1 MRKSFLLLL
10 LLLVSA
16 LLISA
21 CSNSGADQPAKAVE
35 AYWQA
40 LAAQDSARVS
50 TLTCAAFETDTLN
63 TLESFKSVAV
73 TLNDLVCTTDSTSGD
88 NAKVSCTGTIVASY
102 GAENLTINLADFSYS
117 ALKEGGEW
125 RMCGTE

>member
-1 MRKSFLLLL
+1 MRKILILSLLLAFSLPL
-10 LLLVSA
+10 LA
-16 LLISA
+16 A
-21 CSNSGADQPAKAVE
+21 CKSSTADEPAMAVE

-40 LAAQDSARVS
+40 LVAQDSAKLS
-50 TLTCAAFETDTLN
+50 TLSCASYETEALN

-88 NAKVSCTGTIVASY
+88 TAKVSCTGSIVASY
-102 GAENLTINLADFSYS
+102 GAENMTINLADFSYS
-117 ALKEGGEW
+117 AVKEGGEW